1 SLAVAV
7 PAATALLA
15 LVVWWLVGRTLRP
28 GEAIRREGA
37 GIGRRGPGRLGPGG
51 AIRREVAG
59 IGGRALDR
67 RVPVPAGDDEV
78 TRLART
84 MNGMLDRIE
93 DAARR
98 QQRVVADASHELGRP
113 LARTRAEIEVD
124 LAHPAGA
131 DPAATSRSVLAEA
144 LGM

>member
-1 SLAVAV
+1 LDDIRDSTTVLARSLAVAV

-15 LVVWWLVGRTLRP
+15 LVVWWLGGRPLRP
-28 GEAIRREGA
+28 VE
-37 GIGRRGPGRLGPGG
+37 

-78 TRLART
+78 ARLART

-98 QQRVVADASHELGRP
+98 QQRFVAGGHPP
-113 LARTRAEIEVD
+113 LRSPAR
-124 LAHPAGA
+124 
-131 DPAATSRSVLAEA
+131 
-144 LGM
+144 